1 MKKKLV
7 AVAAT
12 VGMALG
18 MTVLTAPAASAG
30 GCIGDRCG
38 GVKNR
43 TGKLMHYAVNI
54 GYGPSKCD
62 VWNWNDGTTPAFKAA
77 DCTQTPL
84 YGGTAGGNRR
94 YPLTDVDAYTFN
106 YQGYHERY
114 GRLGT
119 WHWRQ
124 KGVWTK
130 FRTTEIAD
138 CGIGANNEIWCT
150 TLVQAP

>member
-1 MKKKLV
+1 MKRKLV
-7 AVAAT
+7 AVAAA

-18 MTVLTAPAASAG
+18 MTVVTAPAASAG
-30 GCIGDRCG
+30 GCAGAWCG

-43 TGKLMHYAVNI
+43 TGKLMHYTTDLSSGQPV
-54 GYGPSKCD
+54 GCD
-62 VWNWNDGTTPAFKAA
+62 VWNADGGTTPRFEGMR
-77 DCTQTPL
+77 CTHKPL
-84 YGGTAGGNRR
+84 AGGTRGGKGSG
-94 YPLTDVDAYTFN
+94 TDVDAYTFN

-130 FRTTEIAD
+130 IRTHEFAD

-150 TLVQAP
+150 TLVQA

>member
-1 MKKKLV
+1 MKKLV
-7 AVAAT
+7 AIAAA

-18 MTVLTAPAASAG
+18 MTVVTAPAASAG
-30 GCIGDRCG
+30 GCIGDICG
-38 GVKNR
+38 AVKNR
-43 TGKLMHYAVNI
+43 TGKLMHYTTDLAT
-54 GYGPSKCD
+54 GRPAGCD
-62 VWNWNDGTTPAFKAA
+62 VWNADGGTKARHEA
-77 DCTQTPL
+77 MRCTHKPL
-84 YGGTAGGNRR
+84 YGGMAGGNRR

-106 YQGYHERY
+106 YQGYHERW

-130 FRTTEIAD
+130 IRTGEIAD

-150 TLVQAP
+150 TLVQP